1 MKRRRKFITLLVV
14 FVFIC
19 TVWLIANPLGRFGWC
34 CYAYTTFSAWPRPI
48 SDIQVRSDGT
58 TRKIAKTH
66 DLTFEQIEWLLT
78 PKPEI
83 LIIALGWDGVTTPD
97 DRIRQHQGCEV
108 HIVKNKEAIALFNRL
123 KRDGKRVAMHYHSTC

>member
-14 FVFIC
+14 FIFIC
-19 TVWLIANPLGRFGWC
+19 TAWLIANPLGRFGWC